1 MSRPKIIAKPVQS
14 TAMPFLRI
22 LAFLLLALGA
32 GPALAHPHV
41 FVTVVTTVEYA
52 DGLPTGVRHDW
63 RFDDVFSSYA
73 VQGLDTDGDGKLSRE
88 ELADLADVNVQSLK
102 EFDYFTFARVGGKD
116 VPLEPPAP
124 GYWLDHDG
132 TALTL
137 HFVLP
142 MPNVPPEARNGL
154 RIEVFDPTY
163 FVAFDFAEKDPVHLA
178 GAPGGCT
185 VTAEAPKEE
194 AATDASGQLTEDFF
208 TNLNSG
214 SGFGARFANLVLVRC
229 GTGPEADAAVAAPP
243 AETGGG
249 VGEVVAESPAQ
260 TSSDAPTDV
269 AARVGQAQS
278 IASTA
283 QGANDPA
290 AAAPANGALGA
301 FGVVR
306 PDGASNVA
314 TTGLFGW
321 IARQQSA
328 FYQMMSG
335 ALSESKQDGS
345 ALFLLA
351 GLAFA
356 YGVFHAAGPGHG
368 KAVISSYLVATGE
381 TLRRGLM
388 ISFAS
393 AFAQALTA
401 ILVVGVLAG
410 VLGVTSREMGVAA
423 WWLELGSYVL
433 IAAVGLNLVA
443 RRGRALLA
451 SLRGETPAHG
461 AGCDDGC
468 GHQHA
473 PGPETLSGPFD
484 WRRATTAVVAIGLRP
499 CTGALLILVFAMA
512 QGMVWAGIA
521 ATFAMAVG
529 TALTVSAIAIF
540 SVSAKGLALRLA
552 AGTSGEGSVL
562 AARGIEAL
570 AGLAVLAFGLLL
582 MMGLLS
588 SGSPLG

>member
-1 MSRPKIIAKPVQS
+1 
-14 TAMPFLRI
+14 MPFLRI
-22 LAFLLLALGA
+22 LAFLVLALTA

-41 FVTVVTTVEYA
+41 FVTVTATVEYA
-52 DGLPTGVRHDW
+52 NGVPTGVRHDW
-63 RFDDVFSSYA
+63 RFDDMFSSYA

-102 EFDYFTFARVGGKD
+102 EFDYFTFAKVGGKN

-137 HFVLP
+137 HFTLP
-142 MPNVPPEARNGL
+142 MPSVPPEARHGM
-154 RIEVFDPTY
+154 RVEVYDPTY
-163 FVAFDFAEKDPVHLA
+163 FVAFTFAETNPVRVA
-178 GAPGGCT
+178 GAPDGCT
-185 VTAEAPKEE
+185 AAAEAPKEE
-194 AATDASGQLTEDFF
+194 AMTDASGQLSEDFF
-208 TNLNSG
+208 TKLNSG
-214 SGFGARFANLVLVRC
+214 SGFGAQFANVVLVRC
-229 GTGPEADAAVAAPP
+229 GTGADVEAAIAAPSGGDTGEGEIVAEAPAQSPPEAGP
-243 AETGGG
+243 
-249 VGEVVAESPAQ
+249 
-260 TSSDAPTDV
+260 DV
-269 AARVGQAQS
+269 ASRVGQAQA
-278 IASTA
+278 IASSA
-283 QGANDPA
+283 QTPDQAA

-335 ALSESKQDGS
+335 ALSASKQDGS

-410 VLGVTSREMGVAA
+410 LLGVTSREMGVAA

-451 SLRGETPAHG
+451 SIRGETPSHG
-461 AGCDDGC
+461 AGYDDGC

-473 PGPETLSGPFD
+473 PGPETLTGPFD

-529 TALTVSAIAIF
+529 TALTVSAIAIL

-562 AARGIEAL
+562 AARGIEAV
-570 AGLAVLAFGLLL
+570 AGLVVLAFGLML
-582 MMGLLS
+582 MIGLLS